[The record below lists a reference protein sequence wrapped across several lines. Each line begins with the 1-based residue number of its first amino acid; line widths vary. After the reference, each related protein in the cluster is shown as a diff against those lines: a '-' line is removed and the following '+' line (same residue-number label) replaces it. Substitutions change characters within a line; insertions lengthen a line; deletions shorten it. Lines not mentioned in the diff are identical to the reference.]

1 MMKGGVRP
9 NLSSSSINRSPV
21 RHSTGG
27 SVNSSLCGDRDRRE
41 LHLASHNLS
50 TDAGRQ
56 NVVLNVEK
64 QNKSLSSHV
73 RESDEQL
80 DRTKAELRKARATI
94 QQYERQEENLQRRL
108 EQAHAD
114 KVAAQALGEEA
125 ADRAR
130 KLDAKLAVGLHQR
143 GMGAVQR
150 EAKAAE
156 ALLLLKERDAELA
169 AARREAMLLRLS
181 VEAREEDLGLV
192 PPGVAGGG
200 ASEKAAKQN
209 RASVLLQVQTLRDD
223 KARMREEAVARDA
236 ELQEEKEGR
245 AVAEGRV
252 RETEGSLSE
261 AEGRLAGE
269 QQQRAAWRETAGALS
284 EVEWRLAGEQQHR
297 YELSVERAVILSYVQ
312 EEAERAEERGREME
326 RLSEERE
333 VLADKVGELV
343 EQQAATE
350 ADTNITSVGELVE
363 QQAAA
368 EADAADAAS
377 RHVQEVESARGE
389 VAALQGQA
397 SQGASA
403 ADEDRARALTDE
415 VGKLYADI
423 EDLTEANQ
431 QLQGEL
437 AEAQEANDEAQE
449 QLGRLRAG
457 ETIGDGEQA
466 AREEALDASLSV
478 LDTDLMA
485 RHSGDGEQAAREEVR
500 GMHAQLRAEKDARA
514 LAERRL
520 EWGLHSLILYRDS
533 ALQMCTRCCT

>member
-1 MMKGGVRP
+1 MKGGVRP

-181 VEAREEDLGLV
+181 VSLLH
-192 PPGVAGGG
+192 
-200 ASEKAAKQN
+200 
-209 RASVLLQVQTLRDD
+209 SVSPFSVSPSFTF
-223 KARMREEAVARDA
+223 
-236 ELQEEKEGR
+236 
-245 AVAEGRV
+245 
-252 RETEGSLSE
+252 S
-261 AEGRLAGE
+261 
-269 QQQRAAWRETAGALS
+269 ALS
-284 EVEWRLAGEQQHR
+284 FTLSDLITPGTLKLLGQGRKHDLNFTDLHGTSR
-297 YELSVERAVILSYVQ
+297 ELSILPDQ
-312 EEAERAEERGREME
+312 LLR
-326 RLSEERE
+326 
-333 VLADKVGELV
+333 
-343 EQQAATE
+343 
-350 ADTNITSVGELVE
+350 TS
-363 QQAAA
+363 
-368 EADAADAAS
+368 
-377 RHVQEVESARGE
+377 
-389 VAALQGQA
+389 
-397 SQGASA
+397 
-403 ADEDRARALTDE
+403 
-415 VGKLYADI
+415 
-423 EDLTEANQ
+423 
-431 QLQGEL
+431 
-437 AEAQEANDEAQE
+437 
-449 QLGRLRAG
+449 
-457 ETIGDGEQA
+457 
-466 AREEALDASLSV
+466 
-478 LDTDLMA
+478 
-485 RHSGDGEQAAREEVR
+485 
-500 GMHAQLRAEKDARA
+500 
-514 LAERRL
+514 
-520 EWGLHSLILYRDS
+520 
-533 ALQMCTRCCT
+533 TRWLK